1 MDYLHRDYRLRH
13 RQEDLTH
20 FRVSVKE
27 TDLDVGLRKDR
38 CSQELADFTEKLV
51 KKYRGQ
57 LEEYIGRDPAF
68 LKSLQPCE
76 LLPGAPPIAVTMAG
90 AARAAGVGPMAA
102 VAGAVAEAV
111 GRELLKFSR
120 DVIVENGGD
129 IFLRTRINR
138 TIGIFAGPS
147 VLSHRV
153 GLEIRPGDTPAGIC
167 TSSGTVGHSLSY
179 GCADAVVILSPSAPL
194 ADAVATATGN
204 LVRCR
209 EDLEKAVEF
218 ATSIPGISGALV
230 ILGDKLAV
238 KGKVKLIRL

>member
-38 CSQELADFTEKLV
+38 CSQELVDFTEKLV

-57 LEEYIGRDPAF
+57 LEDYIERDPAF

-90 AARAAGVGPMAA
+90 AARAAGVRPLAA